1 MVRTFLEDVA
11 EIASLFAFIVMI
23 AFVAQALGGA

>member
-1 MVRTFLEDVA
+1 MVRTFIEDVA

-23 AFVAQALGGA
+23 AMVAQALGGA